1 VYSKHATSRGVALY
15 VNTAILATSLCAAL
29 AAAGTVSS
37 STCATQSNPVL
48 TRSTVSRMQ
57 AAGRQLVLTGRATT
71 GGKPLQGP
79 AGGSIAPLILA
90 GQEVPS
96 GTGASSSSSSSSR
109 KYGDNAAVA
118 ALQGAMLLDPL
129 APVRCPA
136 ALMLDI
142 SGVRL
147 LMDSMHL
154 A

>member
-1 VYSKHATSRGVALY
+1 
-15 VNTAILATSLCAAL
+15 
-29 AAAGTVSS
+29 
-37 STCATQSNPVL
+37 
-48 TRSTVSRMQ
+48 MQ

-79 AGGSIAPLILA
+79 AAGSIAPLVLA
-90 GQEVPS
+90 GHEMPS
-96 GTGASSSSSSSSR
+96 GAGASSSR

-136 ALMLDI
+136 VLMLDI
-142 SGVRL
+142 SGAGL
-147 LMDSMHL
+147 LRANMDCFACGLHTGIS